1 VHLKHLEFKEK
12 YLEKL
17 LSSEKTITIRRRAY
31 VKPNDVVFVHCGGK
45 IIGKAKIKDVRKIK
59 REELNEEIAK
69 KDGFDSFE
77 DFIKEINDYYSDQEL
92 YLIEF
97 ELEPFENPL
106 DPREMYYGEED
117 LIEIAKKALNSEKL
131 SEREKEILKLFIR
144 TGSIRKTARKIG
156 GLKNRGIVREVLRKA
171 YKIAFDNQK

>member
-1 VHLKHLEFKEK
+1 MHLKHLEFKEK
-12 YLEKL
+12 YLKKL
-17 LSSEKTITIRRRAY
+17 LSGEKTVTIRRRAY

-45 IIGKAKIKDVRKIK
+45 IIGKAKIKEVKKIK

-69 KDGFDSFE
+69 KDGFNSFE
-77 DFIKEINDYYSDQEL
+77 DFIKEINSYYSDQEL
-92 YLIEF
+92 YLIKF
-97 ELEPFENPL
+97 ELEPFESPLNPK
-106 DPREMYYGEED
+106 EMYYGEGD

-131 SEREKEILKLFIR
+131 REKEKEILRLFIR

-171 YKIAFDNQK
+171 YKIVFDNQK